1 MIVEFFNKI
10 STKGP
15 FLLVVLVVMSLKTMA
30 HVDLELCDSATN
42 IVYNSTYDT
51 LSAPNN
57 LIESKDSSMCSE
69 TQMLDSLN
77 FVNINTSNVK
87 QVDPIPF
94 GTVMKQV
101 FGGTGGLLL
110 GAIVGGVGGLIVG
123 LAVGPDPKVDQFI
136 GLGIGAATGSL
147 LLSSYLIQ
155 RVGSEVSGIK
165 GNFFLATGGVILGS
179 MVSVFFPPLFL
190 VVPTLVG
197 TVLNNKVR

>member
-1 MIVEFFNKI
+1 
-10 STKGP
+10 
-15 FLLVVLVVMSLKTMA
+15 
-30 HVDLELCDSATN
+30 
-42 IVYNSTYDT
+42 
-51 LSAPNN
+51 
-57 LIESKDSSMCSE
+57 
-69 TQMLDSLN
+69 
-77 FVNINTSNVK
+77 
-87 QVDPIPF
+87 
-94 GTVMKQV
+94 V
-101 FGGTGGLLL
+101 FSGTGGLLL